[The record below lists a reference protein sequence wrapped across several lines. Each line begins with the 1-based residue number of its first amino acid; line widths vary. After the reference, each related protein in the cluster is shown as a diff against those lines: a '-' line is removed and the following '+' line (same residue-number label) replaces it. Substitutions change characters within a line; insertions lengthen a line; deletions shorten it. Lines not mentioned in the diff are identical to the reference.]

1 MDNEKKLLLILTSI
15 LILLSGCKDKRSV
28 DELFNDTKTKI
39 ENKEFS
45 EAKKDVEKLVKLA
58 YGNSDAFQLKGI
70 VESELEDYNSALLNF
85 QKSISLDSTNF
96 KTYVERAKL
105 KIKLGDYKSAISDCN
120 TARFYNKEFYSIYK
134 TKGIAYEFLE
144 DGENA
149 VIQYEHSIKYGDNS
163 GETYYKLGVLY
174 LSQGNNQKGCSN
186 LSKAGEL
193 GYMDAYDLIKSNCN
207 KTGNEINSVD
217 DKKFGQFKSYPNR
230 FAITFPIGWDVDEIS
245 NSDKSVLTVTASK
258 EGHFMSVLEID
269 PTITDFN
276 FNSKSVYEIDK
287 EDFLYEFR
295 QKYSDFKLHDFEK
308 KRINGVDTYYFKMS
322 FSFFST
328 NLQKTLSGIQ
338 IMYALLNPKTK
349 KLYYF
354 QGNAEKDDID
364 VYEPIYRKTFETFK
378 LL

>member
-1 MDNEKKLLLILTSI
+1 
-15 LILLSGCKDKRSV
+15 LLSGCKDKRSV
-28 DELFNDTKTKI
+28 DEIFNDTKTKI
-39 ENKEFS
+39 ESKEFS

-70 VESELEDYNSALLNF
+70 VESELEDYNSALINF

-120 TARFYNKEFYSIYK
+120 TARFYNKEFYLIYK
-134 TKGIAYEFLE
+134 TKGIAYELLE
-144 DGENA
+144 DGGNA

-230 FAITFPIGWDVDEIS
+230 FAITFPIDWDVDEIS

-269 PTITDFN
+269 PTITDFE

-295 QKYSDFKLHDFEK
+295 KKYSDFKLHDFEK